1 MPEKTLPL
9 RRLEFKSFQ
18 DRNGDRPSQTLIFHN
33 NGSSW
38 WIKFTVDWS
47 LPEQVRGLGY
57 LRRRFVFQE
66 FLEAIDFGQ
75 LQLLDD
81 TVTSITLSLTEQ
93 SQNSIMIRD
102 GHQNPANSF
111 IAVAHQM
118 RCKIAEDPRRVT
130 YPTLERE
137 RCLPIFE
144 ARCLQTVEVVAP
156 TVSTVM
162 FKQHMFAYKTIDRP
176 IYEPEDTKHVLNEI
190 DVLAQL
196 RGLPG
201 IAQLVGL
208 VVSENPYKTYTSTDM
223 PAVITG
229 FLLEYYSGG
238 PLEQIF
244 EHESQFDALPIQ
256 WALQIGTAL
265 RSLHKRG
272 RTHLDI
278 KPSNIVLDANENAVL
293 IDVSGTGGYVWE
305 WLSPEMQI
313 LIQQNSETSPAN
325 APFELRVATDCW
337 AYGRLLS
344 ALAEKSGTPVISKK
358 LQTIADVLT
367 KAAPESR
374 ISLCDALA
382 QLNEKE

>member
-1 MPEKTLPL
+1 MPEKMLPL

-18 DRNGDRPSQTLIFHN
+18 DWNGDRPSQTLIFHN
-33 NGSSW
+33 NGFSW

-47 LPEQVRGLGY
+47 LPEQVQGLGY
-57 LRRRFVFQE
+57 FKRRFVFQE
-66 FLEAIDFGQ
+66 FIEAIDFGQ

-81 TVTSITLSLTEQ
+81 TVTCVTLSLTEQ
-93 SQNSIMIRD
+93 SQNAIMIRD
-102 GHQNPANSF
+102 GHQNSANFF
-111 IAVAHQM
+111 IAVAHRM
-118 RCKIAEDPRRVT
+118 GCKIAEDPKRVT

-137 RCLPIFE
+137 QTLPTFD
-144 ARCLQTVEVVAP
+144 ARCLQTVEVLHP
-156 TVSTVM
+156 TVSKVM

-196 RGLPG
+196 RGLPS

-208 VVSENPYKTYTSTDM
+208 VVAEDPYKTNPSTDM

-229 FLLEYYSGG
+229 FLLEYCSGG
-238 PLEQIF
+238 RLSKF
-244 EHESQFDALPIQ
+244 
-256 WALQIGTAL
+256 L
-265 RSLHKRG
+265 RTSFTIISLHKRG

-313 LIQQNSETSPAN
+313 LIQQNSEPNPAN
-325 APFELRVATDCW
+325 TPFEARVATDCW

-344 ALAEKSGTPVISKK
+344 ALAEKCGTPGISRK
-358 LQTIADVLT
+358 LQFIADGLAKT
-367 KAAPESR
+367 TPESR
-374 ISLCDALA
+374 ITLCDALS

>member
-1 MPEKTLPL
+1 MPEKTLSL

-18 DRNGDRPSQTLIFHN
+18 DRNGDCPSQTLIFHN

-47 LPEQVRGLGY
+47 LPEHLRGLGY
-57 LRRRFVFQE
+57 FKRRFVFQE

-75 LQLLDD
+75 LHPLDD

-102 GHQNPANSF
+102 GHQNPANYF
-111 IAVAHQM
+111 IAVAHKM
-118 RCKIAEDPRRVT
+118 RCKIAEDPMRVT

-144 ARCLQTVEVVAP
+144 ARCLQTVEVIAP

-162 FKQHMFAYKTIDRP
+162 FKQHMFAFKPIDRP

-208 VVSENPYKTYTSTDM
+208 VVSENPYKTHPSTDI

-238 PLEQIF
+238 SLEQIF
-244 EHESQFDALPIQ
+244 EDEFQSDALPIQ

-265 RSLHKRG
+265 GSLHKRG
-272 RTHLDI
+272 QTHLDI

-313 LIQQNSETSPAN
+313 LVQENSETSPAN
-325 APFELRVATDCW
+325 TPFEVRVATDSW

-344 ALAEKSGTPVISKK
+344 ALAEKSGTPGISRK
-358 LQTIADVLT
+358 LQFIADGLT

-374 ISLCDALA
+374 VSLCDALA